1 MKKFLVLSFVFFSF
15 VQEAKAQQCEN
26 PQPIA
31 TLIQTFCKIDN
42 KTVGDIDVN
51 GSNIVWYN
59 EEVGGTAYNN
69 LAKLTTGF
77 YYADDETNNGCSTSR
92 LKVEVFVYG
101 DLPETFIAI
110 TECALDE
117 SRISDLFAVG
127 ENLEWFDAEF
137 GGNQLAENS
146 LLEDGNIYWVQQT
159 ENGCVSNRS
168 STHVTLLDPATVIL
182 ETEQTFC
189 LIDKPT
195 IADIKVQLNDV
206 NSSVL
211 WYKTETSTVALDPT
225 QTLVDGN
232 SYWATQV
239 EGVLSCESTTRAVV
253 TVVINTTSKPTTSSN
268 NQTFC
273 TNDSATI
280 ADLDISG
287 TNIKWYDTA
296 TSTTALN
303 ETDVLVIGDYYA
315 TQTDTTTG
323 CESSERILINVA
335 VTATSAPT
343 TSAVFQTICEESN
356 AFISNLEITGTNI
369 KWYDSLTSTTVLS
382 PTEPLID
389 GEDYYATQTDVT
401 EGCESIGRTKVTVLY
416 RPASAPT
423 TSSNNQTF
431 CTNDSATIADLD
443 ISGTNIKWY
452 DTATS
457 TTALNETDVLVIG
470 DYYATQTDTTTG
482 CESSERILINVAVT
496 ATSAP
501 TTSAVFQTIC
511 EESNAFISNLEIT
524 GTNIKWYDSL
534 TSTTV
539 LSPTEP
545 LIDGEDYYA
554 TQTDVTEGCESIG
567 RTKVTVLY
575 RPASAPTT
583 TSSTQV
589 FCLANSPT
597 LNSIE
602 IVGDNIK
609 WYDSL
614 TSTIVLDDT
623 NLIEDGKRYYAS
635 QTNTTGCESDNR
647 LEIIVELTAVEAP
660 ILSLNG
666 ELFCLLD
673 GSFILSD
680 LNDRINGSAEN
691 SIVWYDKYPNG
702 NVLSLNDML
711 VHDKKYY
718 AISENVNGCTSVNAL
733 EVQVNLESCL
743 EEDLII
749 YDGFSPNDDGVND
762 VFTLENITLLY
773 PNYIIIFY
781 NRWGNIVYEGN
792 SNKPYWNGKLNGN
805 GEKSP
810 KGIYFY
816 VLNFNKNNIKPKQG
830 KLYLSR

>member
-110 TECALDE
+110 TECAMDA

-423 TSSNNQTF
+423 T
-431 CTNDSATIADLD
+431 
-443 ISGTNIKWY
+443 
-452 DTATS
+452 
-457 TTALNETDVLVIG
+457 
-470 DYYATQTDTTTG
+470 
-482 CESSERILINVAVT
+482 
-496 ATSAP
+496 
-501 TTSAVFQTIC
+501 
-511 EESNAFISNLEIT
+511 
-524 GTNIKWYDSL
+524 
-534 TSTTV
+534 
-539 LSPTEP
+539 
-545 LIDGEDYYA
+545 
-554 TQTDVTEGCESIG
+554 
-567 RTKVTVLY
+567 
-575 RPASAPTT
+575 

-635 QTNTTGCESDNR
+635 QTNTTGCESNNR
-647 LEIIVELTAVEAP
+647 LEIIVELTEVEAP
-660 ILSLNG
+660 ILSLKG

>member
-15 VQEAKAQQCEN
+15 VQEAKAQCEN
-26 PQPIA
+26 PQPRA

-51 GSNIVWYN
+51 GSNIVWFN

-69 LAKLTTGF
+69 LAKLTTGV
-77 YYADDETNNGCSTSR
+77 YYADDKTDNGCSISR

-101 DLPETFIAI
+101 NLPKTFIAI
-110 TECALDE
+110 TECTLDQP
-117 SRISDLFAVG
+117 RISDLFVVG

-137 GGNQLAENS
+137 GGNQLAGNS
-146 LLEDGNIYWVQQT
+146 LLEDGNTYWVQQT

-168 STHVTLLDPATVIL
+168 STYVTLSDPATVVVL

-189 LIDKPT
+189 LVDKPT
-195 IADIKVQLNDV
+195 IADLNVQLNDV

-211 WYKTETSTVALDPT
+211 WYETETSTVDLDLT
-225 QTLVDGN
+225 ERLVDGN
-232 SYWATQV
+232 SYWATEV
-239 EGVLSCESTTRAVV
+239 EGTLFCESTTRGMV
-253 TVVINTTSKPTTSSN
+253 TVVINTTPKPTTNSN

-273 TNDSATI
+273 INDSATI

-296 TSTTALN
+296 TSTKVLN
-303 ETDVLVIGDYYA
+303 EMDVLVIGDYYA

-323 CESSERILINVA
+323 CESSERRLINVV
-335 VTATSAPT
+335 VTATSAPK
-343 TSAVFQTICEESN
+343 TSAVFQAICKESN

-369 KWYDSLTSTTVLS
+369 KWYNSLTSTTVLS

-401 EGCESIGRTKVTVLY
+401 TGCESIDRTMVTV
-416 RPASAPT
+416 
-423 TSSNNQTF
+423 
-431 CTNDSATIADLD
+431 I
-443 ISGTNIKWY
+443 
-452 DTATS
+452 
-457 TTALNETDVLVIG
+457 
-470 DYYATQTDTTTG
+470 
-482 CESSERILINVAVT
+482 
-496 ATSAP
+496 
-501 TTSAVFQTIC
+501 
-511 EESNAFISNLEIT
+511 
-524 GTNIKWYDSL
+524 
-534 TSTTV
+534 
-539 LSPTEP
+539 
-545 LIDGEDYYA
+545 
-554 TQTDVTEGCESIG
+554 
-567 RTKVTVLY
+567 Y

-589 FCLANSPT
+589 FCLANPPI

-614 TSTIVLDDT
+614 TSTIVLDET
-623 NLIEDGKRYYAS
+623 HIIEDGKRYYAT

-647 LEIIVELTAVEAP
+647 LEVIVELTEIEAP

-666 ELFCLLD
+666 ELFCLLN

-680 LNDRINGSAEN
+680 LNDRVNVSAEN

-702 NVLSLNDML
+702 NALNLNDML

-733 EVQVNLESCL
+733 EVQVNLESCTD
-743 EEDLII
+743 EDLII
-749 YDGFSPNDDGVND
+749 YDGFSPNNDGIND
-762 VFTLENITLLY
+762 VFTLEKIALLY
-773 PNYIIIFY
+773 PNYIIIIY

-792 SNKPYWNGKLNGN
+792 LNKPYWNGELNGN
-805 GEKSP
+805 GGKSP

-830 KLYLSR
+830 KLYLNR